1 MNISNLKVGMEVKN
15 YKELCNLLDEKV
27 KVGKAKILQ
36 LQDFERYFTYE
47 KQGNKFIITKILDEI
62 KEKVDM
68 RTQGKSANNNI
79 FADDFRT
86 LMIFLMNNEPSG
98 CFELPK
104 NLLGKSLSLLNQ
116 NYLDARDKVNK
127 LSEITGVHQEQI
139 YEFYDNNSKK
149 ITETIE
155 RNLNRCRR
163 EALLMHER
171 IMCVHSIEVS
181 IQTNELNKPMIDEN
195 GKVVYHT
202 ETISREA
209 TEEERKMILRFEKEV
224 MKELNVSDL
233 KDAFLKGKYW
243 ELRKRVSK
251 KLVENLTGIQYYY
264 EAYRITWDK
273 DIVEEEYN
281 KLKDKSTENDLLT
294 NLNNNMMKSIMR
306 STKAR
311 NTKATNV
318 DILEVNPYKLKEIEL
333 RTLENYIK
341 DQETL
346 TKVLIDKNAKSL
358 KSELKKDVNLT
369 KFREVNKSINQEEEE
384 FNSAVPF

>member
-1 MNISNLKVGMEVKN
+1 MNIDNLKVGMEVKN
-15 YKELCNLLDEKV
+15 YKELCNLLDIKP
-27 KVGKAKILQ
+27 KSGNTKIAQ
-36 LQDFERYFTYE
+36 FKEFDRYFTYE
-47 KQGNKFIITKILDEI
+47 KVGNKFIITSILDEV

-68 RTQGKSANNNI
+68 RTQGKSANNNV

-104 NLLGKSLSLLNQ
+104 NLLGKTLSLLNQ

-127 LSEITGVHQEQI
+127 LSEITGVHQQQI

-171 IMCVHSIEVS
+171 IMCVHSYEVK
-181 IQTNELNKPMIDEN
+181 IQVNELNKPMIDEN
-195 GKVVYHT
+195 GKVIYKT
-202 ETISREA
+202 EVVSREA
-209 TEEERKMILRFEKEV
+209 TEEEKKMILRFEREA
-224 MKELNVSDL
+224 MRELNVSDL
-233 KDAFLKGKYW
+233 KDAFLRGKYW
-243 ELRKRVSK
+243 ELRKIVSK

-264 EAYRITWDK
+264 EAYRITWDSDLVK
-273 DIVEEEYN
+273 EEYD
-281 KLKDKSTENDLLT
+281 KLKNKSTENDLLT
-294 NLNNNMMKSIMR
+294 NLNNNMMKSIMK

-311 NTKATNV
+311 NTKAINTNIE
-318 DILEVNPYKLKEIEL
+318 DINQYKLKEIEL
-333 RTLENYIK
+333 RTVENYIQ
-341 DQETL
+341 DQEKL
-346 TKVLIDKNAKSL
+346 TKVLINRNAKSL
-358 KSELKKDVNLT
+358 KSELKKDLNIV
-369 KFREVNKSINQEEEE
+369 KFKEINKSINKEEEE